1 MNHEDVPTL
10 SDIYQAHKGIASLVS
25 RTPLVEAPWL
35 SQLTGAQVF
44 FKLENLQVTGSFKI
58 RGATNKLINLPQAA
72 CERGVITVS
81 SGNHGR
87 AVSHVAGKLGIPVVV
102 CLSDAVPA
110 NKREAIGELG
120 AEVVVFGKTYDE
132 AAEGAARLQN
142 ERGLTMIHPFD
153 DPLVIAGQGTI
164 GLELL
169 EDFPEIDT
177 LIAPLSG
184 GGLLSGIALTLKSAD
199 PTIHVIGVSMERGPA
214 MVESL
219 RAGKVVDIVEEPT
232 LADALVG
239 GIGLENLYT
248 FDIIQKYMDDAILV
262 SEEEIAGAM
271 AFALHKHHLVVE
283 GGGAVGIAAL
293 LYEKVERFGKNI
305 AIVISGGNV
314 ELPVLVNIARDYQ
327 TAWK

>member
-1 MNHEDVPTL
+1 MNHDDLPTL
-10 SDIYQAHKGIASLVS
+10 SDIYRAQAGIASLVG

-35 SQLTGAQVF
+35 SQLTGAQVI

-58 RGATNKLINLPQAA
+58 RGAANKLLSLPQESR
-72 CERGVITVS
+72 ERGIITVS

-87 AVSHVAGKLGIPVVV
+87 AVAHIAGKLGIPVVV
-102 CLSDAVPA
+102 CLSSTVPA
-110 NKREAIGELG
+110 NKKEAIGELG
-120 AEVVVFGKTYDE
+120 GEVAVFGTTYDE
-132 AAEGAARLQN
+132 AVEGAARLEE

-199 PTIHVIGVSMERGPA
+199 PTIQVIGVSMERGPA

-219 RAGKVVDIVEEPT
+219 RAGMIVDIVEEPT
-232 LADALVG
+232 LADALAG
-239 GIGLENLYT
+239 GISPENQYT
-248 FDIIQKYMDDAILV
+248 FDLIQKFMDDAILV

-271 AFALHKHHLVVE
+271 AFALHEHHLVVE
-283 GGGAVGIAAL
+283 GGGAVGIAAM
-293 LYEKVERFGKNI
+293 LYEKVERFGQNI

-314 ELPVLVNIARDYQ
+314 DLPVLVNIARDNR
-327 TAWK
+327 TTWK